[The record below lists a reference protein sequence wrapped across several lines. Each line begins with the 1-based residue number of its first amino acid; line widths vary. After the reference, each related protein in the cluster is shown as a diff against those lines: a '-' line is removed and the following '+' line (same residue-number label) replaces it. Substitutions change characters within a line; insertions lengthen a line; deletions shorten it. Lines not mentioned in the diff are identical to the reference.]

1 MRRKV
6 RHMTFKFDAKY
17 IPEPDLIFG
26 SGNEDKDPRIGL
38 RSFGPFHGQ
47 EEGAPLE
54 SVRVGIIG
62 NKECA
67 SLAGEILRIIEAP
80 TKSTKPNRW
89 LFADYPGM
97 NRNSKFS
104 CAIKTSSIW
113 NEALSDDSELLHITK
128 IEDAN
133 ERIGHA
139 VDLYLKK
146 IENIAGRDDPPD
158 VIICTIPRVVEEYCG
173 IGRNTYGAKTARP
186 TLLEQKKA
194 KLESM
199 NQRFMP
205 QWLEL
210 PDKDDRATTKGF
222 DFRNSIKGK
231 SMVHGIPIQ
240 LVKESTLKRICAYKP
255 GDEGQDP
262 ATFSWN
268 FSTALYYKAKG
279 KPWRL
284 AKLSQDTCYV
294 GVTFFVNKLSRER
307 DVQISMAQVFTPD
320 GQGLVL
326 RGTEVGI
333 DEKTQRPYLKRE
345 QAEDLMGKALA
356 TYGKQARRMPATV
369 AVHKSSEF
377 SEDEQEGFNKA
388 IYGRGI
394 QKKDFVAI
402 RSSPNWISFIRSGNY
417 PVLRGTLVEISSHE
431 FVLYS
436 SGFSPRIRT
445 YPGHRIPHPLHVT
458 HIGDSQNDHIAREI
472 LGLTK
477 LNWNTTEFATSLPIT
492 LRFAS
497 EVGKILSESP
507 DNEVPEHHYRFFM

>member
-1 MRRKV
+1 
-6 RHMTFKFDAKY
+6 MTFKFTAKY

-26 SGNEDKDPRIGL
+26 NRNEDKDPRIGL
-38 RSFGPFHGQ
+38 RNFGPYFH
-47 EEGAPLE
+47 EEENAPLE
-54 SVRVGIIG
+54 SLSVGIIG

-67 SLAGEILRIIEAP
+67 ALAGQVLKIIKKP
-80 TKSTKPNRW
+80 TSSTKPNKW
-89 LFADYPGM
+89 LYADYPGM
-97 NRNSKFS
+97 NKDSKFK
-104 CAIKTSSIW
+104 CTIKISDHW
-113 NEALSDDSELLHITK
+113 NDSLSDDYELAPIAK

-139 VDLYLKK
+139 VDLYLRK

-158 VIICTIPRVVEEYCG
+158 VVICTIPHIVEVYCG

-186 TLLEQKKA
+186 TPLEQKKA
-194 KLESM
+194 RLESA
-199 NQRFMP
+199 NQRFMVE
-205 QWLEL
+205 WLDIPGE
-210 PDKDDRATTKGF
+210 DNGAIAKGF

-231 SMVHGIPIQ
+231 AMRHGIPIQ
-240 LVKESTLKRICAYKP
+240 LVKESTLKRICAYRP

-279 KPWRL
+279 RPWRL

-294 GVTFFVNKLSRER
+294 GVTFFVNKLSIER

-333 DEKTQRPYLKRE
+333 DKKTQRPYLKRG
-345 QAEDLMGKALA
+345 QAEDLMGRALT
-356 TYGKQARRMPATV
+356 TYGKQAGRMPATV

-402 RSSPNWISFIRSGNY
+402 RHGPGWINFIKSGEY
-417 PVLRGTLVEISSHE
+417 PVLRGTLVEISANE

-436 SGFSPRIRT
+436 SGFSPRLRT
-445 YPGHRIPHPLHVT
+445 YPGHRIPHPLRVT
-458 HIGDSQNDHIAREI
+458 HIGDSQNEHIAREI

-477 LNWNTTEFATSLPIT
+477 LDWNTTEFATALPIT
-492 LRFAS
+492 LKFAS
-497 EVGKILSESP
+497 GVGKILSELP